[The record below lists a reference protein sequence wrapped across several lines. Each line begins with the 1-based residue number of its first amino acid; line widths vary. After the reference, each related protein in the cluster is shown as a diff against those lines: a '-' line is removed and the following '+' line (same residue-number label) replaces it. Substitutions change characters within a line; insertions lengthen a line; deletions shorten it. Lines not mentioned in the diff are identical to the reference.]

1 MNARLHIPNVRRVD
15 WTAEE
20 YHAHPA
26 ISRSKVVEV
35 VRRPDRYR
43 GRYEDGEL
51 TDEETKA
58 LVFGRLFHMRLL
70 EPERWANEIAVCP
83 FKEFRRSTKKVDA
96 WACEVEA
103 EGKTPVAKCDAD
115 LIEAMAT
122 SALREPRSDDI
133 TRRLLQ
139 GALAKGRAEQ
149 AYTWTDPATGLE
161 CKVLLDLVAG
171 RRIID
176 LKTTSE
182 KDVDKVVYSA
192 RKWLYHV
199 QDAFYTEPLRLLGE
213 RPTFLLIFVLK
224 EPPHELVSVRF
235 DDELRAEG
243 RELMRRGLDEIAAR
257 RQSGD
262 WTAEWSKRPITVGR
276 RGWIQ

>member
-1 MNARLHIPNVRRVD
+1 MNARLHLPNVRRVN

-35 VRRPDRYR
+35 CRRPDRYR
-43 GRYEDGEL
+43 GRYEDGDIE
-51 TDEETKA
+51 DKDTKA

-70 EPERWANEIAVCP
+70 EPERWDREVAVCP
-83 FKEFRRSTKKVDA
+83 FDKMDSRIKKVGA
-96 WACEVEA
+96 WLDGVEA
-103 EGKTPVAKCDAD
+103 DGKTPCSKPDGE
-115 LIEAMAT
+115 LIKAMAE
-122 SALREPRSDDI
+122 SARRKPSGDDI
-133 TRRLLQ
+133 TRRILQ
-139 GALAKGRAEQ
+139 GALAKGSAEQ
-149 AYTWTDPATGLE
+149 AYTWTDPKTGLE

-171 RRIID
+171 RRIVD
-176 LKTTSE
+176 VKTTSE
-182 KDVDKVVYSA
+182 TTVEGVAYSA

-213 RPTFLLIFVLK
+213 APTFLLIFVLK

-257 RQSGD
+257 RESGD
-262 WTAEWSKRPITVGR
+262 WTAEWSKRPLTVGR